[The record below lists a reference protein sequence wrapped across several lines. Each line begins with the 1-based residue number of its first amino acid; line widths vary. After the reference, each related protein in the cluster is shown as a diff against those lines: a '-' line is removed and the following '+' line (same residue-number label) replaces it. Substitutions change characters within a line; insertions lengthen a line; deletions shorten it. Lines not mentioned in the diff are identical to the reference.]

1 MVWTVVDV
9 KVCAFCLLLV
19 TTCVEQRQYPQP
31 PWYEKI
37 VLDTKKIFS
46 HLVFPGRLKHIAR
59 PG

>member
-37 VLDTKKIFS
+37 VLDTKKYFLTWFS
-46 HLVFPGRLKHIAR
+46 LG
-59 PG
+59 G

>member
-31 PWYEKI
+31 PWEKKGI
-37 VLDTKKIFS
+37 RYQKVFS
-46 HLVFPGRLKHIAR
+46 HLVFPGRLKHITC